1 MGLIFIILIV
11 GYIIEL
17 VFTFYVIINRGL
29 KRKYE
34 GSAINFILSSI
45 ALLGTAFI
53 YTTLY
58 LLSYLYYFSDSIN
71 IILWKLTILIG
82 ILCLINVALFYSF
95 SYEYGRIPAIP
106 FIIYII
112 FLGFTISILL
122 DTNSISI
129 SKASEISPN
138 TIITDTLKVTFIHS
152 PISAFIFVSFYT
164 LFLIYLL
171 YTAFTIHSKSRNKD
185 ASRLLIY
192 NTIFFIIPFIFL
204 ISYFITSI
212 PIFRDLNIILVWAN
226 QIIILIGFKKQPNIF
241 LALTNKIYYINIYH
255 KSGVLL
261 YSYKFVNVNN
271 EIESQI
277 WGNILIGLNHILS
290 EFINKSDQIDV
301 LKTKNSELIVHYDNE
316 LGFAV
321 MVIANQK
328 NKIIE
333 NLMKKFTEDFKK
345 RYYEELNEILDLNK
359 LINISEF
366 KDAKDLIEKHF
377 KIYL

>member
-138 TIITDTLKVTFIHS
+138 TIITDTSKVTFIHS

-171 YTAFTIHSKSRNKD
+171 YTVFTIHSKSRNKD

-212 PIFRDLNIILVWAN
+212 PIFRDLNIILIWAN

-359 LINISEF
+359 LINITEF
-366 KDAKDLIEKHF
+366 KDAKNLIEKHF
-377 KIYL
+377 KVYL